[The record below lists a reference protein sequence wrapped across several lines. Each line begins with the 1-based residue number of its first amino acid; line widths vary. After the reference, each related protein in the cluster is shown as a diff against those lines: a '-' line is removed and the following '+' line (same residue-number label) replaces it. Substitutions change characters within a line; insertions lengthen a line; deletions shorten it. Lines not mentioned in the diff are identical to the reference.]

1 MNHSAPEKIHACP
14 LTWNLEHIADLW
26 NALEAELPAAFELR
40 HRVHQDP
47 RLSGSEQATAELVL
61 QSMGIADIPDLKG
74 GRIFRIGSEEGP
86 AIALRAEL
94 DALPIIEKSN
104 VTWTSTNGAMHACGH
119 DIHLAALSAV
129 TRAIQGVGPILPLVG
144 LLQPREEAAPSGALD
159 LISDPTFRDSN
170 IRAVFGAHV
179 QPRIPY
185 GTFSAVPGAVNS
197 SADNFVIVFS
207 ATGGHAGYPHV
218 TGDPIV
224 AAAATVVA
232 LQVVVARGIDPTHA
246 TVITVGA
253 INGGTAPNV
262 IPSSARILG
271 TIRAS
276 TESDR
281 FMLHSR
287 LKEAAETTASLY
299 GCSVNVQ
306 LHVGEP
312 VLINDE
318 SLTLVA
324 AKWIR
329 EGALLEEAEPF
340 RSCGADDFAYY
351 GAAFPSVM
359 TFVGMGTDF
368 GPSLHHESFVPPDD
382 SVSLVAKVLL
392 AGYLAGCET
401 VLGPLEGSHES

>member
-1 MNHSAPEKIHACP
+1 MTHSALGEIHVSP
-14 LTWNLEHIADLW
+14 LTWNPDHIVGLW

-47 RLSGSEQATAELVL
+47 QLSGSEQATAEMVL
-61 QSMGIADIPDLKG
+61 QSIGITGIPDVKG
-74 GRIFRIGSEEGP
+74 GRIFRIGSDEGP

-94 DALPIIEKSN
+94 DALPIEEKSN
-104 VTWTSTNGAMHACGH
+104 VAWTSTNGAMHACGH
-119 DIHLAALSAV
+119 DIHLAALTAV
-129 TRAIQGVGPILPLVG
+129 TRAIQSVGPILPLVG

-159 LISDPTFRDSN
+159 LLAEPTLRDSD
-170 IRAVFGAHV
+170 IRAVVGAHV

-197 SADNFVIVFS
+197 SADEFLIVFS
-207 ATGGHAGYPHV
+207 ANGGHAGYPHV
-218 TGDPIV
+218 TGDPVV
-224 AAAATVVA
+224 AAAATVLA

-253 INGGTAPNV
+253 ISGGAAPNV
-262 IPSSARILG
+262 IPSNVRILG
-271 TIRAS
+271 TIRTS

-281 FMLHSR
+281 LLLHSQ
-287 LKEAAETTASLY
+287 LKEAAESNASLY
-299 GCSVNVQ
+299 GCLANVQ
-306 LHVGEP
+306 LVVGEP

-318 SLTLVA
+318 SLTPIV
-324 AKWIR
+324 AKWVR
-329 EGALLEEAEPF
+329 ESALLEESEPL

-382 SVSLVAKVLL
+382 SVTLVAKVLL

-401 VLGPLEGSHES
+401 VLGPMKGSHES

>member
-1 MNHSAPEKIHACP
+1 MNHLAPEEIYPCP
-14 LTWNLEHIADLW
+14 LTWRQEHIADLW

-47 RLSGSEQATAELVL
+47 RLSGSEQATAELVI
-61 QSMGIADIPDLKG
+61 QSMGLAGIPDVKG
-74 GRIFRIGSEEGP
+74 GRIFRIGSEKGP

-94 DALPIIEKSN
+94 DALPIVEKSD
-104 VTWTSTNGAMHACGH
+104 VAWTSTNGAMHACGH

-129 TRAIQGVGPILPLVG
+129 TRTIQGVGPILPLVG
-144 LLQPREEAAPSGALD
+144 LLQPREEASPSGALD
-159 LISDPTFRDSN
+159 LLAESTFQDSN

-185 GTFSAVPGAVNS
+185 GTFSAVPGVVNS
-197 SADNFVIVFS
+197 SADDFVIVFS
-207 ATGGHAGYPHV
+207 AAGGHAGYPHA

-262 IPSSARILG
+262 IPSSAQILG
-271 TIRAS
+271 TVRAS

-281 FMLHSR
+281 LLLHAR
-287 LKEAAETTASLY
+287 LREAAESTASLY
-299 GCSVNVQ
+299 GCSADVQ
-306 LHVGEP
+306 LIVGEP
-312 VLINDE
+312 ALINDE
-318 SLTLVA
+318 SLTPVT

-329 EGALLEEAEPF
+329 ESALLEESEPL

-351 GAAFPSVM
+351 GAACPSVM
-359 TFVGMGTDF
+359 TFVGMGTGS

-382 SVSLVAKVLL
+382 SVALVAKVLL
-392 AGYLAGCET
+392 AGYLAGCEA
-401 VLGPLEGSHES
+401 VLGPLEGSYES